1 MAGLGGLRNTEQ
13 SVKPRLF
20 VTDVLNSLLIPCT
33 KRLTMMVSKPSVLV
47 AVQV

>member
-1 MAGLGGLRNTEQ
+1 MAGLVGLRNTEC
-13 SVKPRLF
+13 SVKLSLF
-20 VTDVLNSLLIPCT
+20 IIDAIKSLFIPCT